1 VVVDRFAR
9 RRAALVALILLPA
22 LSSCQHH
29 SSDDPLQ
36 IGGPPP
42 HDVDIVQ
49 NAPSAGANAFSPAD
63 AVISL
68 ATKNTVIWF
77 NADITGSYGSGSGTT
92 HHLKSDDGTTFDT
105 GAMLPE
111 GVYQAT
117 FSAPGTYT
125 YHCAIHPSMT
135 GTITVNP

>member
-1 VVVDRFAR
+1 VVDRFTR
-9 RRAALVALILLPA
+9 RRVTVVAAILFPV
-22 LSSCQHH
+22 LSSCHND
-29 SSDDPLQ
+29 SSSDPLQ

-42 HDVDIVQ
+42 HDVDIVKD
-49 NAPSAGANAFSPAD
+49 APSAGANAFSPAS

-68 ATKNTVIWF
+68 ASKNTIIWF
-77 NADITGSYGSGSGTT
+77 NADITGSYGGGSGTT

-105 GAMLPE
+105 GTMPPE

-117 FSAPGTYT
+117 FSAPGIYT
-125 YHCAIHPSMT
+125 YHCEIHPSMT